1 MAAKAKQ
8 PGSIKKLGPG
18 KYQAVLY
25 VGRDVL
31 KRERRVTQVFY
42 ATTDTAAGKKA
53 TGIFKELQDRSAE
66 VKASKDTVGELADK
80 WVKSK
85 RVKGD
90 SPATLNGLAP
100 HVASIKKHIGRVPVR
115 DLNGEHV
122 DAWLNELRTEKVRR
136 QRTEATIHHY
146 YASLR
151 TMLRWARRKRLVSLI
166 ATEEA
171 DSPSPRKYEAKPPT
185 SAAVNVALVAAGGD
199 FRVALE
205 LLAATGM
212 RRGELVGLRWTDL
225 AGTRL
230 RIERAIVE
238 VDGGGYIVK
247 PPKSDKPRT
256 ISLAPDTVAALRAHH
271 VTLVE
276 RSAGLRVDA
285 YMFPA
290 LRMAD
295 DGSEPHRPTWV
306 NLNWTRIKKATGI
319 NCRPHDLRHWHA
331 SELLL
336 HGVPMSVV
344 SKRLGHS
351 KESTTSDIYSHVLAE
366 EDDDAA
372 MQAQLALGRG

>member
-1 MAAKAKQ
+1 MTKTAPRQ

-25 VGRDVL
+25 AGRDVL
-31 KRERRVTQVFY
+31 HKERRVTKVFY
-42 ATTDTAAGKKA
+42 ARNDTEAGKVA
-53 TGIFKELQDRSAE
+53 PFDELRARGKEASTEAGTMRQLADRW
-66 VKASKDTVGELADK
+66 VKA
-80 WVKSK
+80 K

-90 SPATLNGLAP
+90 SPATLDGLAS
-100 HVASIKKHIGRVPVR
+100 HVASIKKHLGRVKVT

-122 DAWLNELRTEKVRR
+122 DAWLEVLRTEKTARR
-136 QRTEATIHHY
+136 RSEATIHHY
-146 YASLR
+146 YATLR
-151 TMLRWARRKRLVSLI
+151 TMLRWARRKRLVSII

-171 DSPSPRKYEAKPPT
+171 DSPKPRKYEAAPPT
-185 SAAVNVALVAAGGD
+185 GAAVQVAIAAAGGD

-212 RRGELVGLRWTDL
+212 RRGEVVGLRWSDL
-225 AGTRL
+225 DGTRL
-230 RIERAIVE
+230 RIARSIVE

-256 ISLAPDTVAALRAHH
+256 VSLTSETVATLDAHREALQA
-271 VTLVE
+271 
-276 RSAGLRVDA
+276 RSPNLNADA

-290 LRMAD
+290 LRLAE

-306 NLNWTRIKKATGI
+306 NLNWSRIKRITGI
-319 NCRPHDLRHWHA
+319 KCRPHDLRHWHA
-331 SELLL
+331 SELLT

-351 KESTTSDIYSHVLAE
+351 KESTTSDIYSHVLE
-366 EDDDAA
+366 EHDDEAA
-372 MQAQLALGRG
+372 MQAQRALGR